1 MCPPQ
6 GKTTSSKASG
16 PAKKAASKCSV
27 GTQTDDDIPC
37 DAVLRMTAVD
47 VEAQAAARQRTF
59 EALQEETER
68 MYSELQDYRES
79 NELIAEEIAE
89 TDREMAEL
97 EDEYER
103 LKAFIEEG
111 QEAVAKIL
119 VSRAM

>member
-16 PAKKAASKCSV
+16 PAKKASKCSV
-27 GTQTDDDIPC
+27 GTQTDDAIPC

-59 EALQEETER
+59 EALQEETEK

-79 NELIAEEIAE
+79 NELIAEEIAD

-111 QEAVAKIL
+111 QETVAKIL
-119 VSRAM
+119 VCRAM

>member
-6 GKTTSSKASG
+6 GKKTSSKASG
-16 PAKKAASKCSV
+16 PAKKGASSKCSV

-59 EALQEETER
+59 EALQEETEK

-79 NELIAEEIAE
+79 NELIAEEIAD

-111 QEAVAKIL
+111 QETVAKIL
-119 VSRAM
+119 VG